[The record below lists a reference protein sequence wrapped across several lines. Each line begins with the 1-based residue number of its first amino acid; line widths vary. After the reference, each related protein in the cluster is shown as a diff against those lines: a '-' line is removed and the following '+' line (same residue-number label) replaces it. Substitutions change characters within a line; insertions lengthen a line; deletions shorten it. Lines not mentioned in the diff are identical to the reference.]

1 MEPKEAIE
9 ILQKMLEKESLTDKE
24 KGAITTAIGMLS
36 WTSLA
41 RSSLKARRAKRDKN
55 LEW

>member
-1 MEPKEAIE
+1 
-9 ILQKMLEKESLTDKE
+9 MLEKESLTDKE
-24 KGAITTAIGMLS
+24 KEAITTAMGMLS

-41 RSSLKARRAKRDKN
+41 RSSLKARKAKRDRN

>member
-9 ILQKMLEKESLTDKE
+9 ILQKLLENESLSEKEKE
-24 KGAITTAIGMLS
+24 AITTAIGMLS

>member
-24 KGAITTAIGMLS
+24 KEAITTAMGMLS

-41 RSSLKARRAKRDKN
+41 RSSLKARKAKRDKSM
-55 LEW
+55 EW